1 MPARDPS
8 PRQALNDAL
17 IEALQV
23 ELGFESAGDLATL
36 RDRAARR
43 LERQDARRQINLENI
58 ARRTLER
65 VPAGTGGA
73 IDPLWLARF
82 AESAAEIEAES
93 LQDVWSRVLAQEAT
107 RPGAISLRT
116 LTVLRDLTG
125 EQIVLFARFARF
137 GINNFIMRLDEA
149 FFEGKGLAP
158 DDLLLFEE
166 LGLLRAG
173 SGQVKTFKSQSEDSY
188 VTHLL
193 YRDQVLRVTHESNKK
208 PLALPCHRLTAA
220 GAELA
225 ELLPVHEDSDYIV
238 GMTGWLAKR
247 GYRVAQARINARAD
261 RNTVTSHTPFCE
273 LYPYDRRRRLKRA
286 GR

>member
-1 MPARDPS
+1 MSARDLLPKPAPS
-8 PRQALNDAL
+8 DAL

-23 ELGFESAGDLATL
+23 ELAVEPGGELATL
-36 RDRAARR
+36 SDRASRR
-43 LERQDARRQINLENI
+43 LERQEARRQINLESI
-58 ARRTLER
+58 ARRAVDR
-65 VPAGTGGA
+65 VPGAAAGA
-73 IDPLWLARF
+73 VNPHWLARF
-82 AESAAEIEAES
+82 AEAAAEIEAEP
-93 LQDVWSRVLAQEAT
+93 LQDLWARVLAQEAA

-116 LTVLRDLTG
+116 LTVLRDIAAA
-125 EQIVLFARFARF
+125 QVAMFARFA
-137 GINNFIMRLDEA
+137 INNFVMRLEDA
-149 FFEGKGLAP
+149 FFEGKGIPP

-166 LGLLRAG
+166 LGLLRPG
-173 SGQVKTFKSQSEDSY
+173 TGQTKTFKSQGEDSF

-208 PLALPCHRLTAA
+208 PLALPCYRLTAA

-225 ELLPVHEDSDYIV
+225 EILPVEEDSDYIV

-261 RNTVTSHTPFCE
+261 RNTVTSHSPFCE

>member
-1 MPARDPS
+1 MSARDPL
-8 PRQALNDAL
+8 PKPALSDAL

-23 ELGFESAGDLATL
+23 ELAVEPGGDLATL
-36 RDRAARR
+36 RDRASRR
-43 LERQDARRQINLENI
+43 LERQEARRQINLESI
-58 ARRTLER
+58 ARRTIDRLS
-65 VPAGTGGA
+65 GGGDGA
-73 IDPLWLARF
+73 VNPHWLARF
-82 AESAAEIEAES
+82 AESAAEIEAEP
-93 LQDVWSRVLAQEAT
+93 LQDLWSRVLAQETA

-116 LTVLRDLTG
+116 LTVLRDITVA
-125 EQIVLFARFARF
+125 QVAMFARFACF
-137 GINNFIMRLDEA
+137 AINNFVMRLDEA
-149 FFEGKGLAP
+149 FFEGKGIPP

-166 LGLLRAG
+166 LGLLRPG
-173 SGQVKTFKSQSEDSY
+173 TGQTKTFKSQSEDSF

-208 PLALPCHRLTAA
+208 PLALPCYRLTAA

-225 ELLPVHEDSDYIV
+225 EILPVEEDSDYIV

-261 RNTVTSHTPFCE
+261 RNTVTSHSPFCE

>member
-8 PRQALNDAL
+8 PKQTSGQAL

-23 ELGFESAGDLATL
+23 ELGFERAGGLATL
-36 RDRAARR
+36 RDRATRR
-43 LERQDARRQINLENI
+43 LERQEARRQINLENI
-58 ARRTLER
+58 ARRTLDH
-65 VPAGTGGA
+65 VSGDAAGA
-73 IDPLWLARF
+73 VDPLWLARF
-82 AESAAEIEAES
+82 AESAAEVEDES
-93 LQDVWSRVLAQEAT
+93 LQDVWSLALAQEAV

-116 LTVLRDLTG
+116 LTVLRDLSG
-125 EQIVLFARFARF
+125 AHIPLFAGFARFA
-137 GINNFIMRLDEA
+137 INNFVMRLDEA

-166 LGLLRAG
+166 LGLLRPG

-193 YRDQVLRVTHESNKK
+193 YRDQVLRVTHETNKK
-208 PLALPCHRLTAA
+208 PLALPCYRLTAA

-225 ELLPVHEDSDYIV
+225 GILLVREDSDYIV

-247 GYRVAQARINARAD
+247 GYRVAQARINARSD

-273 LYPYDRRRRLKRA
+273 LYPYDRRHRLKRT

>member
-1 MPARDPS
+1 MPARDLSPTPIPS
-8 PRQALNDAL
+8 QALLD
-17 IEALQV
+17 ALQV
-23 ELGFESAGDLATL
+23 ELGFERAGSLATL
-36 RDRAARR
+36 RDRASRR
-43 LERQDARRQINLENI
+43 LERQEARRQINLENI
-58 ARRTLER
+58 ARRTLDR
-65 VPAGTGGA
+65 VAIDAAGA

-82 AESAAEIEAES
+82 AESAAEIEDES
-93 LQDVWSRVLAQEAT
+93 LQDLWSRALAQEAT

-116 LTVLRDLTG
+116 LTVLRDLSG
-125 EQIVLFARFARF
+125 PHVSLFAGFARFA
-137 GINNFIMRLDEA
+137 INNFVMRLEEA

-166 LGLLRAG
+166 LGLLRPG

-193 YRDQVLRVTHESNKK
+193 YRDQVLRVTHETNKK

-225 ELLPVHEDSDYIV
+225 EILPVEEDSDYIV

-247 GYRVAQARINARAD
+247 GYRVAQARINARSD
-261 RNTVTSHTPFCE
+261 RNTVTSHSPFCE